1 MLKGLWNGG
10 FGVVIVYSVD
20 ENISYEIEESRVP
33 RTRIVETG
41 AGEMAQ

>member
-20 ENISYEIEESRVP
+20 ENISYEIEEFRVL
-33 RTRIVETG
+33 RIRIVEIG
-41 AGEMAQ
+41 VGEMV